1 MSSPR
6 ENKNLKGTG
15 NLETVIK
22 KYKNAIGKLEIERIN
37 KIKKLNELEIKK
49 RIRGI
54 KNKKINE

>member
-49 RIRGI
+49 
-54 KNKKINE
+54 KN